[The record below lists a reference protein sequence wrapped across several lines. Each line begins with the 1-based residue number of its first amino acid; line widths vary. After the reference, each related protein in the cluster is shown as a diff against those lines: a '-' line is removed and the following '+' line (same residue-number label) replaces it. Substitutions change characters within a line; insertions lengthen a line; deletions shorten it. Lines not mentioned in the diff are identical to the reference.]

1 MMIILPEVA
10 EVLGTR
16 ATIVGIHELT
26 IFEVSSEDDQVV
38 DPRDEGHMR
47 IAIWKKSPSTTTID
61 PSENSEELAGLVDA
75 SENIFGCLM

>member
-38 DPRDEGHMR
+38 DPRDEGH
-47 IAIWKKSPSTTTID
+47 IADSHMEKEPI
-61 PSENSEELAGLVDA
+61 NYYY
-75 SENIFGCLM
+75 